1 MWGIK
6 KNKSLYSQVCVF
18 FVTEIPAKR
27 KQTMKK
33 SKKEPEQT
41 LIYMEL
47 LREELS
53 DNSDE
58 EEDLEFEHTV
68 TVQGHWHGRPRAPTC
83 AG

>member
-1 MWGIK
+1 
-6 KNKSLYSQVCVF
+6 
-18 FVTEIPAKR
+18 
-27 KQTMKK
+27 MKK

-68 TVQGHWHGRPRAPTC
+68 TVQGH
-83 AG
+83 